1 LKHGVKARK
10 DALKVKAEE
19 KRGRYEVYR
28 DRLRAARAV
37 YR

>member
-1 LKHGVKARK
+1 LKDGVKSRK

-19 KRGRYEVYR
+19 KRGKFEVYR
-28 DRLRAARAV
+28 DRLRTARAV